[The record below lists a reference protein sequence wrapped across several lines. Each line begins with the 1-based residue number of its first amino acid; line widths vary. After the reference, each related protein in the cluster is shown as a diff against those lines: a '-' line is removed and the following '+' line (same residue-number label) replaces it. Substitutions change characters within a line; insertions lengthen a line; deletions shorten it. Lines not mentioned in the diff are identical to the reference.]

1 MLRLAAAALLLASAP
16 AWAADYTIMAP
27 AAPGGGWDQTA
38 RSMQTAL
45 VADGISDKVE
55 VLNAPGAG
63 GTVGLIRFAQD
74 SRGNPEDLIVAG
86 YVMVGAILV
95 NHSPIDLGM
104 VTPIARL
111 TGEQE
116 AIVVPATSPIRDID
130 DLIVMLK
137 ADPQWV
143 AWGGGSAGGVDHIL
157 AAKVANAVGDP
168 GVRRSDGSPP
178 MSAVQINY
186 VPHSG
191 GGEVAAA
198 LRDNKVTVGVSGI
211 GEFESEIEA
220 GHLRVL
226 AVSGEERVP
235 GVDAPRREPARCRQ
249 ARRPDRLDARGAAG
263 ARAGDG
269 SGPARA
275 ATPRGAR
282 LRGPL
287 RRPGRPAEPGGKG
300 VETRKGGEGSARAA
314 LRRRRLV
321 WAVAFFRRD
330 RERRVP
336 ALPGLFFRRRM
347 CSLRLV
353 FLCPCFVL
361 C

>member
-1 MLRLAAAALLLASAP
+1 MLRMAAAALLLASAP

-55 VLNAPGAG
+55 VVNAPGAG

-235 GVDAPRREPARCRQ
+235 GVDAPTLKEAGIDVALENWRMV
-249 ARRPDRLDARGAAG
+249 AAPPG
-263 ARAGDG
+263 LTEAQT
-269 SGPARA
+269 A
-275 ATPRGAR
+275 AISADIAR
-282 LRGPL
+282 LVGSEAWKKELEAHGWADRYLVGPEFEKQL
-287 RRPGRPAEPGGKG
+287 AAE
-300 VETRKGGEGSARAA
+300 VIATRQVLIE
-314 LRRRRLV
+314 L
-321 WAVAFFRRD
+321 
-330 RERRVP
+330 
-336 ALPGLFFRRRM
+336 GLIK
-347 CSLRLV
+347 LN
-353 FLCPCFVL
+353 
-361 C
+361 